1 MEEECGSHFSQ
12 AFISEHHGPAD
23 DEGISRSQ
31 SVGKLQA
38 KDEGIEKLRNNLYL
52 GSQKLIDVINVQD
65 QACKKQQPDRQL
77 AYARALGIETR
88 NHPRFSLPT
97 RPRAK
102 L

>member
-1 MEEECGSHFSQ
+1 MFRIYLGELLQTASAVRTDMGTWKRSVGLSHFSQ
-12 AFISEHHGPAD
+12 AFISEHHEPAN

-38 KDEGIEKLRNNLYL
+38 KDEVIEELRNLYL

-77 AYARALGIETR
+77 A
-88 NHPRFSLPT
+88 
-97 RPRAK
+97 
-102 L
+102 